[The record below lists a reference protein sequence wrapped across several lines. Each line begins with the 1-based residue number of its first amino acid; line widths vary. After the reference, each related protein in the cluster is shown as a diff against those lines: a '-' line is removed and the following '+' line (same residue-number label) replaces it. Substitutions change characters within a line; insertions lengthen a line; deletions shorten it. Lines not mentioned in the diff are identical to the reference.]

1 MARLRGRSQ
10 LLAIDPVE
18 LQLGGRAGGVLY
30 MVAGFSG
37 LIHPLLPGAVN
48 AHLPWLLVVSACSLI
63 WGLLTFFVIDWRKVD
78 SRYTH
83 LSTFAAYTAIGIGVW
98 ASGGAAS
105 FAWIYL
111 VWIALFACYF
121 FVPPVAACYV
131 AMSVLVQA
139 APLVYDHTAAG
150 HRFVAQLVV
159 SAIGYSAI
167 GMLVVRGKRMIIGLR
182 AQAVTLAAEQQA
194 LQRAASAVV
203 RGEHADAVY
212 SIIAAE
218 FSKAL
223 KGNLGAVSQ
232 FVGPRTVK
240 IVSFW
245 ADDLI
250 AGPLQ
255 AVGTVHDIGAV
266 ADQLRSGS
274 AVKVDTL
281 IEDGFAYNLGC
292 RSLLCAPVTIEGSVW
307 GMLGLGAAGGDQFTD
322 ADKQRIEAFAG
333 LLTHIV
339 TSLRDRARLEDEAM
353 TDQLTGI
360 CNDRA
365 LKQRLESDLSTAE
378 RSGNPLS
385 VALIDLDQFKEINDL
400 GGHASGDEALRAVAN
415 SLKAAARRGDT
426 VGRLGGDEFMWIMPG
441 TGGDAARS
449 AVERVR
455 RLITAKPLEPKRVT
469 TSAGI
474 CDTGSASRS
483 EELLRRA
490 DVALYASKAR
500 GRNRT
505 TVYDA
510 NAALGAQVR
519 EQFVEHSQAMTGLRA
534 LARAVDAKDPATSD
548 HSERVA
554 EFAALLAQ
562 AASWSPDRVDRLREA
577 TLVHDVGKLGL
588 PESLLTK
595 AGPLTVAEREQMQS
609 HAEMSA
615 QIVTNVLGED
625 QVSWIRSH
633 HERPDGGGYPDGLMG
648 EQIPDGAALMALA
661 DAWDMMTTGRLYSRP
676 RTAPEAFTECVAL
689 RGVQFTDAAVRA
701 LIAVRHAG
709 LLGPDDEQTA
719 AA

>member
-1 MARLRGRSQ
+1 M
-10 LLAIDPVE
+10 DPVE

-30 MVAGFSG
+30 MVAGFTG

-48 AHLPWLLVVSACSLI
+48 AHMPWLLGVSLLSLI

-83 LSTFAAYTAIGIGVW
+83 LSTFAAYTGIGIGVW
-98 ASGGAAS
+98 ASGGAES

-121 FVPPVAACYV
+121 FIPPVAACYV
-131 AMSVLVQA
+131 VMSVIVQA
-139 APLVYDHTAAG
+139 APLVYDGHTAAG

-167 GMLVVRGKRMIIGLR
+167 GMLVVRGKRMITGLR

-245 ADDLI
+245 ADEQID
-250 AGPLQ
+250 GPVGGPIK
-255 AVGTVHDIGAV
+255 AVGTVHDIGAI
-266 ADQLRSGS
+266 ADELRSGTV
-274 AVKVDTL
+274 VKVDTL
-281 IEDGFAYNLGC
+281 IEDGFAHNLGC

-307 GMLGLGAAGGDQFTD
+307 GMLGLGAVDGDQFTD
-322 ADKQRIEAFAG
+322 ADAQRIEAFAG

-365 LKQRLESDLSTAE
+365 LKQRLESDVSTAE

-415 SLKAAARRGDT
+415 SLQAAARRGDT

-441 TGGDAARS
+441 TGGDAARA

-455 RLITAKPLEPKRVT
+455 RLIIAKPLEPKRVT

-474 CDTGSASRS
+474 CDTGSATRP

-562 AASWSPDRVDRLREA
+562 AANWPPDRVDRLREA

-588 PESLLTK
+588 RESLLTK
-595 AGPLTVAEREQMQS
+595 PGPLTVAEREQMQT

-625 QVSWIRSH
+625 QVSWIRAH
-633 HERPDGGGYPDGLMG
+633 HERPDGGGYPDGLKG
-648 EQIPDGAALMALA
+648 NQIPDGAALMALA

-676 RTAPEAFTECVAL
+676 RTTPEAFTECVAL
-689 RGVQFTDAAVRA
+689 RGAQFTDAAVSA
-701 LIAVRHAG
+701 LIALRHAG